1 MRYTV
6 IVALLFCASAGAQD
20 KFMPAHFGYEEE
32 DRQLYNLIPFPEI
45 KGNVT
50 VMLKCFSQLE
60 ASGKMK
66 NTACLMNDQF
76 DAPFAA
82 AVAQAA
88 KKARMTPAS
97 INGKD
102 VMVYVQ
108 FRTEFVAEG
117 DERKIKVILNP
128 GYPENVDAYGEDHVA
143 AQRLLTGKAEPWQK
157 VCPQRAAYAVW
168 AKAYVGED
176 GHSDAPSI
184 EHAGGVVPT
193 AACQEAI
200 KAQILESR
208 YIPAI
213 DDGFPVPS
221 TFVEI
226 FSN

>member
-1 MRYTV
+1 MRTL
-6 IVALLFCASAGAQD
+6 IVSFLFLAAGASAQD
-20 KFMPAHFGYEEE
+20 EFMPAHFGYDEE
-32 DRQLYNLIPFPEI
+32 DRQLFNLIPFPEI
-45 KGNVT
+45 KGDVT
-50 VMLKCFSQLE
+50 IMLRCFAQLE
-60 ASGKMK
+60 TSGKMK
-66 NTACLMNDQF
+66 NTACLMEDQF
-76 DAPFAA
+76 DQPFAG

-97 INGKD
+97 INGKP

-117 DERKIKVILNP
+117 DDRKIKVILNP
-128 GYPENVDAYGEDHVA
+128 GYPENVAAYGEDHVA
-143 AQRLLTGKAEPWQK
+143 AQRLLTGKDEPWQK

-176 GHSDAPSI
+176 GRADAPSI
-184 EHAGGVVPT
+184 DHAGGVIPT
-193 AACQEAI
+193 PACQDAI
-200 KAQILESR
+200 KAQILDSR
-208 YIPAI
+208 YIPAM